1 MRGALDEATCLAL
14 HALSLTGRS
23 TGAGR
28 PLNAAAVERVTA
40 LFERRIRERKP
51 AAYLIGEARLG
62 GIAFHSDERAIVPRS
77 YIAELLCEHLAPWIA
92 SRGKIRSALDL
103 CAGSGSLAVLLAHAF
118 PRARIDATDISPAA
132 LALARTNISRHR
144 LGRRVR
150 TIRSDMFSA
159 LHGKRYDLIV
169 SNPPYVRTAVMRRLP
184 REYRWEPALA
194 LAGGRDGL
202 DFVRRIIANSR
213 RHLNPNGLLV
223 VEVGHARRRV
233 EMAYPNISFTWP
245 ETSGACDCV
254 FLLERDQLPE
264 G

>member
-1 MRGALDEATCLAL
+1 MRDAIDEATCLAL
-14 HALSLTGRS
+14 HALNLTSHPTS
-23 TGAGR
+23 TGR
-28 PLNAAAVERVTA
+28 PLSAAAVERVTA

-51 AAYLIGEARLG
+51 AAYLIGEVRLG
-62 GIAFHSDERAIVPRS
+62 GLAFHSDERAIVPRS
-77 YIAELLCEHLAPWIA
+77 YIAELLCEYLAPWIA

-103 CAGSGSLAVLLAHAF
+103 CAGSGSLAVLLARAF
-118 PRARIDATDISPAA
+118 PRARVDAADISPVA

-194 LAGGRDGL
+194 MAGGRDGL
-202 DFVRRIIANSR
+202 DFVRRIIAISR
-213 RHLNPNGLLV
+213 RHLNPGGLLV

-233 EMAYPNISFTWP
+233 EMAYPNSSFTWP
-245 ETSGACDCV
+245 ETSGGCDCV
-254 FLLERDQLPE
+254 FMLERDQLPE